1 MDHKYVNYLNE
12 LLSNSFVLNV
22 KFHRYHWYIKGR
34 NFFKLHEVFEDLYTY
49 FADTSDEL
57 AERILMIEGEPLA
70 SMAAYLRESTI
81 EEATAD
87 DTEEEI
93 ISQIIEDLS
102 KVNTSIAKTGIPLA
116 TEAGDEVTID
126 MFIAMKQTLEKYLWM
141 FKAYQQ

>member
-1 MDHKYVNYLNE
+1 MDHKYVHYLNE

-34 NFFKLHEVFEDLYTY
+34 NFFQLHAVFEDLYTY
-49 FADTSDEL
+49 FADTSDAL

-70 SMAAYLRESTI
+70 TMAAYLRESTI

-93 ISQIIEDLS
+93 ISQIIHDLS
-102 KVNTSIAKTGIPLA
+102 TVNTSIVQSGIPLA
-116 TEAGDEVTID
+116 TEAEDEVTLDILTT
-126 MFIAMKQTLEKYLWM
+126 IQQTMEKYRWM

>member
-34 NFFKLHEVFEDLYTY
+34 NFFQLHEVFEDLYTY
-49 FADTSDEL
+49 FADVSDEL

-70 SMAAYLRESTI
+70 TMAAYLRESTI

-102 KVNTSIAKTGIPLA
+102 EVNASIAKTGIPLA
-116 TEAGDEVTID
+116 TEEEDEATLD
-126 MFIAMKQTLEKYLWM
+126 MLISMQQTLEKYRWM